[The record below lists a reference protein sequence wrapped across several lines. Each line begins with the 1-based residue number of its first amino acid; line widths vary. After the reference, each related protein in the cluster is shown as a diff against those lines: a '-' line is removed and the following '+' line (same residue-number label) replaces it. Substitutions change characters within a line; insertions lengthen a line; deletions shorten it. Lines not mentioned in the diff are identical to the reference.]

1 MHQFYIKED
10 PQKKAKRQIQM
21 CREHLKYDIEMTK
34 ITNIHTSE
42 RFSQKICHAFVE
54 EPNDE
59 SGVSGVKTS

>member
-1 MHQFYIKED
+1 
-10 PQKKAKRQIQM
+10 M

-34 ITNIHTSE
+34 ITNIHTSKW
-42 RFSQKICHAFVE
+42 FSQKICHAFVE